1 MCMARLRE
9 IVPGVTGHGAPNGAH
24 GIINPNTSGPLLH
37 SLPTFNYDDIMRTSC
52 SNQAGLR
59 CFSPCRHPPA
69 VGPHNRT
76 IDVKR
81 PATSLP
87 HRKNRGFGSRVSPAC

>member
-37 SLPTFNYDDIMRTSC
+37 SSPTFNYDDIMRTSC
-52 SNQAGLR
+52 SNQAG
-59 CFSPCRHPPA
+59 HPVLFA
-69 VGPHNRT
+69 VP
-76 IDVKR
+76 
-81 PATSLP
+81 
-87 HRKNRGFGSRVSPAC
+87 SPAGGWPP